1 MDCIPEDFDHFR
13 KSQKRAQ
20 VGPPILAA
28 RLQNPNRERH
38 PDDGKVDDLNPGG
51 LYESEKSHFITTKQF
66 RRLIILR
73 RFSTN
78 LRENVALNTW
88 PRLRLV

>member
-51 LYESEKSHFITTKQF
+51 LYESEKSHFITTQQF
-66 RRLIILR
+66 RRLIIQGDFPQTFEKMWL
-73 RFSTN
+73 
-78 LRENVALNTW
+78 
-88 PRLRLV
+88 